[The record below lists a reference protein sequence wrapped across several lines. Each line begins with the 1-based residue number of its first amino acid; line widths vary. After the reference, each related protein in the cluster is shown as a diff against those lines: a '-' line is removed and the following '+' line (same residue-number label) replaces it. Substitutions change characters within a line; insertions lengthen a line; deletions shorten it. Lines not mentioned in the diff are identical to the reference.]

1 MRRTGFFLVI
11 FSLVLLVVN
20 RLSPLPSDVLGR
32 LVCGRHYLQPVN
44 GVVGDGSCG
53 FNMDMYLAAFL
64 LPAGVAGVIL
74 LRRAGQ
80 NKVNN

>member
-11 FSLVLLVVN
+11 FSLVLLAVN
-20 RLSPLPSDVLGR
+20 RLSSLPSDVLGR

-53 FNMDMYLAAFL
+53 FNMDMYLTAFL
-64 LPAGVAGVIL
+64 LLPGVAGVIL
-74 LRRAGQ
+74 LRLGRRNAA
-80 NKVNN
+80 NK